1 MMGGMHGGL
10 YSGMGGLGWI
20 GGLLGF
26 LFFVGLVI
34 VLVGVAVWL
43 WRRGSLGR
51 KTVATANVSSAHTVL
66 DERYAR
72 GELSREDYLQMRE
85 DLG

>member
-10 YSGMGGLGWI
+10 YSGIGGLGWI

-34 VLVGVAVWL
+34 VFVGVAVWL
-43 WRRGSLGR
+43 WRRGSLGH
-51 KTVATANVSSAHTVL
+51 KPVSTANVSLAHTML

-72 GELSREDYLQMRE
+72 GELSREEYLQMRE